1 MAKQSAERFRVQHPD
16 PMDQDVPLAPVS
28 RDSAD
33 LSAELIR
40 DLLDGGGIA
49 TAYQP
54 IVNVRRNLVCGW
66 EALLRAQH
74 DEIGAIGPVVLLTA
88 AERHGLLDAV
98 TRRVIED
105 AWETVTLAT
114 DVVDQPLQIS
124 INLELSQFRADSEL
138 VQWLVSIA
146 WPDQVTVIVELTE
159 RGGDEWTREHEY
171 AAVLL
176 EARGLRLAIDDYGA
190 GSARMGFL
198 HRRAWDVVKIDRQ
211 LVGGFG
217 QREQVVVRRFVEMLA
232 ELGTS
237 SLIEGVETP
246 TQLAAVRELG
256 VDYIQGYLLGMPV
269 PGPVMLAGL
278 RRRGLAVELGGPG
291 LA

>member
-1 MAKQSAERFRVQHPD
+1 MAGKSAETLMVEHPD
-16 PMDQDVPLAPVS
+16 PMDQDVPPLSVS
-28 RDSAD
+28 SD
-33 LSAELIR
+33 SAELTPDLIR
-40 DLLDGGGIA
+40 GLLDGGGLA

-54 IVNVRRNLVCGW
+54 IVNVRRNSVCGW

-74 DEIGAIGPVVLLTA
+74 DEIGAIEPVALLTA
-88 AERHGLLDAV
+88 AERCGLLDAV

-114 DVVDQPLQIS
+114 DVVDEPLQVS

-138 VQWLVSIA
+138 MIWLASIA
-146 WPDQVTVIVELTE
+146 WPDQVTVIIELTE
-159 RGGDEWTREHEY
+159 RGGDEWTLEHEH
-171 AAVLL
+171 AAVFL
-176 EARGLRLAIDDYGA
+176 EGHGLRLAIDDYGA
-190 GSARMGFL
+190 GSARMAFL
-198 HRRAWDVVKIDRQ
+198 HRRAWDVVKMDRQ
-211 LVGGFG
+211 MVGGFG
-217 QREQVVVRRFVEMLA
+217 QRERVVIRRFVEMLA

-246 TQLAAVRELG
+246 AQLNAVRDLG
-256 VDYIQGYLLGMPV
+256 VDYVQGYLVGMPV
-269 PGPVMLAGL
+269 PGPVMLAEL

>member
-1 MAKQSAERFRVQHPD
+1 
-16 PMDQDVPLAPVS
+16 MDQDVPLVSVS
-28 RDSAD
+28 RGSVELSAD
-33 LSAELIR
+33 LIR
-40 DLLDGGGIA
+40 GLLDGGGLA

-54 IVNVRRNLVCGW
+54 IINVRRNVVCGW
-66 EALLRAQH
+66 EALLRAHH
-74 DEIGAIGPVVLLTA
+74 DELGAVEPVALLTA
-88 AERHGLLDAV
+88 AEKHGLLDAV
-98 TRRVIED
+98 TRRVVED
-105 AWETVTLAT
+105 AWETVSLAT
-114 DVVDQPLQIS
+114 DVVDEPLQVS

-138 VQWLVSIA
+138 INWLASIE
-146 WPDQVTVIVELTE
+146 WPEQVTVIIELTE
-159 RGGDEWTREHEY
+159 RGGDEWTRAHEY

-198 HRRAWDVVKIDRQ
+198 HRRAWDVVKMDRQ
-211 LVGGFG
+211 MVGGFG

-246 TQLAAVRELG
+246 EQLAAVRELG
-256 VDYIQGYLLGMPV
+256 VDYVQGYLLGMPV

-278 RRRGLAVELGGPG
+278 RRRGLAVEMGGPG